1 MALTELQLPA
11 KTEFY
16 RVIQSIA
23 SDIDNCMRRWEAV
36 AEFVARMDTADL
48 DAMSVAAGVVRT
60 DLVDFRIALN
70 NLVSLY
76 NGNAVTPA
84 KNPSTVIDSL
94 RRIA

>member
-1 MALTELQLPA
+1 MALTELQLPTKA
-11 KTEFY
+11 EFY

-76 NGNAVTPA
+76 NGNSVTPA